1 MSAGQKT
8 GATHLTIWLANLLCS
23 AYGKRV
29 AVLEWNV
36 HGDFVI
42 MEKVCTGKVAGKKP
56 FRVLNVDYYKAA
68 GIKEW
73 ELCMQQP
80 YEHILVDY
88 GEADQEILYECGR
101 CEKRILLGSLTEWQQ
116 DAYLVQLQKE
126 KERKRGLS
134 FAVTFGSEE
143 TRENIER
150 KFQISLKRIPVSVDA
165 FTITR
170 MEWRALKDLF

>member
-1 MSAGQKT
+1 MT
-8 GATHLTIWLANLLCS
+8 VWLANLLCS

-29 AVLEWNV
+29 AVLEWNR
-36 HGDFVI
+36 HEDFVKL
-42 MEKVCTGKVAGKKP
+42 ERACTGKVSEQKP

-68 GIKEW
+68 GVKEW

-80 YEHILVDY
+80 YDHILVDY
-88 GEADQEILYECGR
+88 GDADQKILYECGR

-116 DAYLVQLQKE
+116 DAFLVQLQEE

-143 TRENIER
+143 TKENIEK
-150 KFQISLKRIPVSVDA
+150 KFRIPLRRIPVSVDA
-165 FTITR
+165 FTI
-170 MEWRALKDLF
+170 EKAVWHALKDLL